1 MSAKIRQGQFEVID
15 SFAIRRR
22 NEFYLIGQLKE
33 GTVQEKWFVN
43 VTFNKSLSMTVR
55 ITAIEDV
62 EISSEEN
69 RYKLLIVSGDTE
81 TIDLLLGLK
90 IGSEY
95 LDITIEGED

>member
-1 MSAKIRQGQFEVID
+1 MNTKIKQGQFEVID

-33 GTVQEKWFVN
+33 GTVQENWFVN
-43 VTFNKSLSMTVR
+43 VPFNQSLSMTVR
-55 ITAIEDV
+55 ITTIEDV

-69 RYKLLIVSGDTE
+69 KYKLLIVSGDTE

-90 IGSEY
+90 IGSEF